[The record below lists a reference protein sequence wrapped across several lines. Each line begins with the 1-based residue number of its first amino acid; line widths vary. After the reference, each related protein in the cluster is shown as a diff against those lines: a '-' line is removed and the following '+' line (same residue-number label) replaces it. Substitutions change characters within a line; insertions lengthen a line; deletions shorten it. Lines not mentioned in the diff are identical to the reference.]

1 MLYDTDTA
9 ESRQIADNGVI
20 NVIELSQPSCEE
32 DESESSCIQDP
43 SSPSSLSSDPDDGR
57 YPFDFHRLSS
67 STLKRQ
73 RNNDDDTIISSQ
85 TGEESK
91 LFSSVLVNLAR
102 CGFIQEVHQIIGA
115 SRTAAIVGRKSQ
127 GGIPDLWNIMSKK
140 RGTGGVTRLMA
151 VCIARGSLS
160 PFRARALV
168 IDHKANVRAKDD
180 YGRTALHHALGV
192 QEWKHIDP
200 WQEGRPINLDLI
212 QVLIALDP
220 RGLKEPN
227 KFKNL
232 PLHCACMMNASLD
245 VIKALLDAYPE
256 SIQAVGFR
264 GMLPLNMLCQKY
276 APYASLKYVIQRYPQ
291 AQFIRDDD
299 NVLPESYLPSSDAIV
314 RSLFAHEKA
323 AAKTDATSIAAAAE
337 AKKIA
342 AAKLAVAREAEKVA
356 RDGEEIVDHFDDDDE
371 DEARGRG
378 GGGGGKVGA
387 IAAGAIAAGGGGGG
401 AASAAAGGGGGRGG
415 AMTAVA
421 SNGGGGGAAAAAAV
435 AVAVATTAIAA
446 GGGGGGGAADD
457 GTTAVATDG
466 GAGLDVDGGGGAI
479 GDVGGENLVNGK
491 GSDDSSSSVPIF
503 AELFARGNLA
513 LQQTY
518 RSSSSSIVPR

>member
-1 MLYDTDTA
+1 MMLYDTDTA

-73 RNNDDDTIISSQ
+73 RNNDDTTISSQ

-127 GGIPDLWNIMSKK
+127 GGLPDLWNIMSKK

-180 YGRTALHHALGV
+180 YGRTALHHSLGV

-200 WQEGRPINLDLI
+200 WPEGRPINLDLI

-227 KFKNL
+227 KF
-232 PLHCACMMNASLD
+232 
-245 VIKALLDAYPE
+245 
-256 SIQAVGFR
+256 
-264 GMLPLNMLCQKY
+264 
-276 APYASLKYVIQRYPQ
+276 
-291 AQFIRDDD
+291 
-299 NVLPESYLPSSDAIV
+299 
-314 RSLFAHEKA
+314 
-323 AAKTDATSIAAAAE
+323 
-337 AKKIA
+337 
-342 AAKLAVAREAEKVA
+342 
-356 RDGEEIVDHFDDDDE
+356 
-371 DEARGRG
+371 
-378 GGGGGKVGA
+378 
-387 IAAGAIAAGGGGGG
+387 
-401 AASAAAGGGGGRGG
+401 
-415 AMTAVA
+415 
-421 SNGGGGGAAAAAAV
+421 
-435 AVAVATTAIAA
+435 
-446 GGGGGGGAADD
+446 
-457 GTTAVATDG
+457 
-466 GAGLDVDGGGGAI
+466 
-479 GDVGGENLVNGK
+479 
-491 GSDDSSSSVPIF
+491 
-503 AELFARGNLA
+503 
-513 LQQTY
+513 
-518 RSSSSSIVPR
+518 